1 MAFQFLDAYG
11 RPVQTALLRQ
21 EQAAPTIQG
30 VRRRDALHPAAG
42 LTPGRLASILRAS
55 IESTPEDYLALAED
69 MEERDL
75 HYASVMQTRKLQV
88 AGLEVTI
95 EAAGDDPRSIEI
107 ADFVRDALARDDF
120 ETELFDMLD
129 AVGKGFSCTE
139 ILWDTS
145 ERQWMP
151 SRLAWRDPRW
161 FEFDRVD
168 QETPLLR
175 GVAAPEPLKPFGW
188 IFHVSKSKSGL
199 PIRGGL
205 ARNAAWAFL
214 FKSFTMK
221 DWAIFSEA
229 YGQPLRLGKYG
240 PGATEKDKEV
250 LLEAVASMGSDFAAI
265 VPVSMA
271 IDLVEAKISG
281 THELYEKRAD
291 WLDRQVS
298 KLVLGQT
305 STTDAQKGS
314 YAVGKVHDGVRDDI
328 EKADAKA
335 LASTLKRDLVKPM
348 VDLNFGPQQRYPL
361 LKIGRPD
368 EVDVEKFMGNVEK
381 FVKLGGRVG
390 AAEVRDRIG
399 VSDPAP
405 DEELLGAPKAEPDPA
420 GLDDPAAPPAPGA
433 VPGQPAAMAARRP
446 AKRTDAID
454 DAAALAAR
462 DWEPLIGPLV
472 AGLDTSI
479 AAATSID
486 EVRAILRTRLE
497 GLSSEAL
504 GEELARAVF
513 AARLA
518 GEADETLS

>member
-1 MAFQFLDAYG
+1 MAYTFLDAYG
-11 RPVQTALLRQ
+11 RPVQTTQLKQ
-21 EQAAPTIQG
+21 EQAAPTVQG

-42 LTPGRLASILRAS
+42 LTPGRLAQILRSS

-69 MEERDL
+69 IEERDM

-88 AGLEVTI
+88 AGLEVTV
-95 EAAGDDPRSIEI
+95 EAAGEDARSIEI

-120 ETELFDMLD
+120 ETELFDVLD

-145 ERQWMP
+145 EKQWMP
-151 SRLAWRDPRW
+151 ARLAWRDPRW

-168 QETPLLR
+168 LETPLLR
-175 GVAAPEPLKPFGW
+175 GAGAPEPLKPFGW

-250 LLEAVASMGSDFAAI
+250 LLEAVASMGSDYAAI

-281 THELYEKRAD
+281 THELYERRAD

-335 LASTLKRDLVKPM
+335 LAATLKRDLVKPM
-348 VDLNFGPQQRYPL
+348 VDLNFGPQPRYPL

-368 EVDVEKFMGNVEK
+368 EVDVKTLVDNVA
-381 FVKLGGRVG
+381 KLVPLGLKVG
-390 AAEVRDRIG
+390 MATMRDRIG
-399 VSDPAP
+399 LPDPDA
-405 DEELLGAPKAEPDPA
+405 DEELLGAPKASEQPPA
-420 GLDDPAAPPAPGA
+420 DPAAPPAPGA
-433 VPGQPAAMAARRP
+433 APGQPAAMAARRP
-446 AKRTDAID
+446 ARRTDAID
-454 DAAALAAR
+454 DAAALAAE

-472 AGLDTSI
+472 AGLDTAI

-486 EVRAILRTRLE
+486 EVRTILRTRLE

>member
-1 MAFQFLDAYG
+1 MAYQFLDAYG
-11 RPVQTALLRQ
+11 RPVQTARLKE
-21 EQAAPTIQG
+21 EQGGPTIQG

-42 LTPGRLASILRAS
+42 LTPGRLASILRSS
-55 IESTPEDYLALAED
+55 IDSTPEDYLALAED

-75 HYASVMQTRKLQV
+75 HYASVLQTRKLQV
-88 AGLEVTI
+88 AGLEVGV
-95 EAAGDDPRSIEI
+95 EAAGDDARSIEI
-107 ADFVRDALARDDF
+107 ANFVRDALARDDF

-129 AVGKGFSCTE
+129 AIGKGFSCIE
-139 ILWDTS
+139 IIWDTS
-145 ERQWMP
+145 GKQFVP
-151 SRLAWRDPRW
+151 ARLAWRDPRW
-161 FEFDRVD
+161 FEFDRFD

-175 GVAAPEPLKPFGW
+175 GVSAPEPLEPFKW
-188 IFHVSKSKSGL
+188 IRHVAKSKSGL

-214 FKSFTMK
+214 FKSFTQK

-281 THELYEKRAD
+281 THELYERRAD

-305 STTDAQKGS
+305 STTDAQRGS

-335 LASTLKRDLVKPM
+335 LASTLKRDLVKPL
-348 VDLNFGPQQRYPL
+348 VDLNFGPQQRYPNL
-361 LKIGRPD
+361 TIGRPEEID
-368 EVDVEKFMGNVEK
+368 VKMLVDNVA
-381 FVKLGGRVG
+381 KLVPLGLKVG
-390 AAEVRDRIG
+390 MATMRDRLG
-399 VSDPAP
+399 LPDPEA
-405 DEELLGAPKAEPDPA
+405 DEELLGAPTEPDEA
-420 GLDDPAAPPAPGA
+420 DADGIEASKPAPGDR
-433 VPGQPAAMAARRP
+433 QPSRLTARRP
-446 AKRTDAID
+446 SSRTDAID
-454 DAAALAAR
+454 DAATLAAE
-462 DWEPLIGPLV
+462 DWEPLISPLI
-472 AGLDTSI
+472 AGLDTAI
-479 AAATSID
+479 ATATSID
-486 EVRAILRTRLE
+486 EVRALLKTRLE
-497 GLSSEAL
+497 GMTTAAL

-518 GEADETLS
+518 GEADETLA